1 MRGSAHP
8 LFFKTY
14 RDRLMSG
21 SPLSKRDRNG
31 QGRSFPTAPF
41 TIAPHVHVCVTGDG
55 SVLLDLKRD
64 KYLGLGKRDTELL
77 AAAIGSWPKPKWD
90 RTETEPTSDAPM
102 AYTDELCRSLA
113 ADGLL
118 ISGVSDDAKHGGEPL
133 VDMTREWMSIGDE
146 LEVESKVTVR
156 HVANFAMAFH
166 WARCSLAWRP
176 FSAIVEVTRVE
187 KARSGYRIDSNEM
200 VKVAALVSVFRQL
213 RPLAFAAEGRCLLHA
228 LTLTRFLNRY
238 RLYPEW
244 VIGVATQPWAAHAW
258 VQCGNFLLDTNPE
271 KICRYTPILV
281 I

>member
-1 MRGSAHP
+1 MSDA
-8 LFFKTY
+8 KE
-14 RDRLMSG
+14 MSG
-21 SPLSKRDRNG
+21 N
-31 QGRSFPTAPF
+31 RSFKRSRERYDLSFPAAPF
-41 TIAPHVHVCVTGDG
+41 TVAPHVHVCVTGDG
-55 SVLLDLKRD
+55 SVILDLKRD

-77 AAAIGSWPKPKWD
+77 AAAIASWPKPQWG
-90 RTETEPTSDAPM
+90 RTETEPTSDAVVVD
-102 AYTDELCRSLA
+102 TDELCRSLA

-118 ISGVSDDAKHGGEPL
+118 ISGVSNAAQTAQEPP
-133 VDMTREWMSIGDE
+133 VDMKREWMSVGDE
-146 LEVESKVTVR
+146 FEVESKVTLR
-156 HVANFAMAFH
+156 HVANFVVAYL

-176 FSAIVEVTRVE
+176 FSATVEGMRLE
-187 KARSGYRIDSNEM
+187 KARRPSSIDPNDT
-200 VKVAALVSVFRQL
+200 VKMTALVGVFRQL

-271 KICRYTPILV
+271 KVCRYTPILV